1 MTTKLVI
8 SAPSANVSK
17 PKPNKKINRIKINK
31 RKARKM
37 YALRRRAIPVAYS
50 MKARSSAVIKVSDMS
65 ASLTSTEIFP
75 ITASSKGCS
84 LLLPVTPTKWSNTRT
99 NTLAS
104 TYDSFRPLKC
114 NISWEPAVSTSTPGS
129 VAIGTVFA
137 GCRLPTDD
145 TWESVSQGLAATN
158 GGLISTVWD
167 HSSTTV
173 KLQKNLRSNLFPL
186 YNVDPDD
193 IPFWICV
200 ASNVQS
206 DAVIGYLIVNMT
218 FTLRNPAVPGSI
230 PPLSGSGKVEFTKNE
245 DNTVMSVSKS
255 FFNRVLTVGQDVTF
269 AFASRLLNSAGVAV
283 VNILDSMVARLSQVT
298 DTGYQFSVDS
308 QIAAQQ
314 SLGYV
319 IGVASNF

>member
-1 MTTKLVI
+1 M
-8 SAPSANVSK
+8 
-17 PKPNKKINRIKINK
+17 
-31 RKARKM
+31 
-37 YALRRRAIPVAYS
+37 
-50 MKARSSAVIKVSDMS
+50 
-65 ASLTSTEIFP
+65 
-75 ITASSKGCS
+75 
-84 LLLPVTPTKWSNTRT
+84 
-99 NTLAS
+99 
-104 TYDSFRPLKC
+104 
-114 NISWEPAVSTSTPGS
+114 
-129 VAIGTVFA
+129 
-137 GCRLPTDD
+137 
-145 TWESVSQGLAATN
+145 
-158 GGLISTVWD
+158 
-167 HSSTTV
+167 
-173 KLQKNLRSNLFPL
+173 
-186 YNVDPDD
+186 
-193 IPFWICV
+193 
-200 ASNVQS
+200 
-206 DAVIGYLIVNMT
+206 NMT

>member
-8 SAPSANVSK
+8 SAPSAKVSR
-17 PKPNKKINRIKINK
+17 PKPNKKVNRIKIDK
-31 RKARKM
+31 KKARKM
-37 YALRRRAIPVAYS
+37 YSLRRRSIPVAYS
-50 MKARSSAVIKVSDMS
+50 MKARSSAVIRVSDMS

-75 ITASSKGCS
+75 ITASNKGCS
-84 LLLPVTPTKWSNTRT
+84 LLLPVTPTKWSTTRT
-99 NTLAS
+99 CTLAS

-137 GCRLPTDD
+137 GCRLPSDN
-145 TWESVSQGLAATN
+145 TWESISQSLAATN

-167 HSSTTV
+167 HSTTAV
-173 KLQKNLRSNLFPL
+173 KLQKNLRANLFPL

-206 DAVIGYLIVNMT
+206 DSVIGYLVVNMT
-218 FTLRNPAVPGSI
+218 FTLRNPSVPGSV
-230 PPLSGSGKVEFTKNE
+230 PPLSGSGKVEFEKKEEATIMK
-245 DNTVMSVSKS
+245 VPKA
-255 FFNRVLTVGQDVTF
+255 FFNRMLNAGQDVTF
-269 AFASRLLNSAGVAV
+269 AFGSQLLNAAGSVV

-298 DTGYQFSVDS
+298 DIGYQFSVDS

-314 SLGYV
+314 ALGYV